1 MTDLIAQLTM
11 APLIASVVGLL
22 VAAFFYFR
30 VKSLPEGTE
39 TMNLIGRYI
48 REGSMAFLKR
58 EYQVLAVYSLVV
70 FVLLYLAFSSQ
81 GTGFIAG
88 FCFVLGAFLS
98 LFAGFVGMK
107 AATYANVRTSQA
119 AREGSKPNALLTA
132 LDGGAVMGLCVAAGA
147 LLGLGVLYY
156 VYAGDP
162 HLATVLHSFA
172 VGASSIALFARI
184 GGGIYTKAADVGSDI
199 AGKVVEGIPEDD
211 PRNPGGIAD
220 NVGDNVGDVAGMG
233 ADIYESLVA
242 ALVAAQ
248 AIALT
253 VKSEYLM
260 GLFTSLPEGVEPKF
274 MAATLPI
281 FLSGL
286 GLAVSILGIFMARML
301 RQNSPA
307 MVLRA
312 ALVVPS
318 FIMVLASFIVMPML
332 GVSQAVTYA
341 IGAGAIGGA
350 MIGLVTEYYTA
361 WRPVEKVADANLTGA
376 GTGIISGLAVGMEST
391 VVSLLIVACAGFTA
405 NAVMPEGMGLY
416 GIAMSAVGMLA
427 GTAIVMTVDAYGPI
441 SDNAGG
447 ISEMSELGPEVRAIT
462 DELDAVGNTTAA
474 IGKGFAIGSATLT
487 VLSLFSAFILEVNH
501 ARDMAGLPVM
511 VLKLD
516 EAPILIGLLL
526 GACLPYA
533 VGSSTMIAVGKAA
546 QSIITEII
554 RQFNEIP
561 GLREGNAEPEG
572 AVIVDIATKAALS
585 QMIVPGTVA
594 IVAPVA
600 VGFILGPAAL
610 AGLLAGAVAV
620 GASLSLFMA
629 NAGGAWDNAK
639 KFIEAGGIEG
649 HPKGSDAHKAA
660 VIGDTVG
667 DPFKDTSGP
676 GVAIL
681 IKVMSVVSLLVA
693 PLIATIGCGNPTCRA
708 PTGARRPEPRPPPP
722 RCARCASRS
731 SWRDPSRW
739 RCTPAGDAAPARRAC
754 RRRPGAPRAR
764 GG

>member
-1 MTDLIAQLTM
+1 METMEELIGQLTM
-11 APLIASVVGLL
+11 VPLIAGVVGSA

-30 VKSLPEGTE
+30 VKGLPGGGTE
-39 TMNLIGRYI
+39 TMNLIARYI
-48 REGSMAFLKR
+48 REGAMAFLMR
-58 EYQVLAVYSLVV
+58 EYRVLAFYAVAV
-70 FVLLYLAFSSQ
+70 FILLWIAFSAE

-88 FCFVLGAFLS
+88 FCFLLGAFLS
-98 LFAGFVGMK
+98 LLSGFVGMK
-107 AATYANVRTSQA
+107 AATYANVATSEA
-119 AREGSKPNALLTA
+119 ARQGSKPNALLTA
-132 LDGGAVMGLCVAAGA
+132 LDGGAVMGLCVAATA
-147 LLGLGVLYY
+147 LLGLGGLYY
-156 VYAGDP
+156 VFANDP

-242 ALVAAQ
+242 AIVAAM

-253 VKSEYLM
+253 VDGEYLQA
-260 GLFTSLPEGVEPKF
+260 LFTNVPEGADPRFLAV
-274 MAATLPI
+274 TLPL

-286 GLAVSILGIFMARML
+286 GLAVSIVCIFIARAL
-301 RQNSPA
+301 RQNAPA
-307 MVLRA
+307 AVLRA

-318 FIMVLASFIVMPML
+318 LIICLVAFIVMPL
-332 GVSQAVTYA
+332 IGVSQAVTGA
-341 IGAGAIGGA
+341 LAAGAIGGGL
-350 MIGLVTEYYTA
+350 IGLLTEYYTA
-361 WRPVEKVADANLTGA
+361 WRPIERVAEATRTGA
-376 GTGIISGLAVGMEST
+376 GTSIIAGLAVGMEST
-391 VVSLLIVACAGFTA
+391 IASLLVVASAGFIA
-405 NAVMPEGMGLY
+405 NAVMPEGMGLF

-427 GTAIVMTVDAYGPI
+427 GTAVVMTVDAYGPI
-441 SDNAGG
+441 ADNAGG

-487 VLSLFSAFILEVNH
+487 VLSLFSAFVLEVNF
-501 ARDMAGLPVM
+501 ARAREGMEIM

-516 EAPILIGLLL
+516 DAPILIGLLL

-533 VGSSTMIAVGKAA
+533 VGASTMVAVGKAA
-546 QSIITEII
+546 QAIIEEIV

-572 AVIVDIATKAALS
+572 RVIVDIATKAALW
-585 QMIVPGTVA
+585 QMILPGTVA
-594 IVAPVA
+594 IFAPVT
-600 VGFILGPAAL
+600 VGFVLGPAAL
-610 AGLLAGAVAV
+610 AGMLAGAVAV

-639 KFIEAGGIEG
+639 KYIEAGRLEG

-681 IKVMSVVSLLVA
+681 IKVMSVVSLLIA
-693 PLIATIGCGNPTCRA
+693 PLIALR
-708 PTGARRPEPRPPPP
+708 
-722 RCARCASRS
+722 
-731 SWRDPSRW
+731 
-739 RCTPAGDAAPARRAC
+739 
-754 RRRPGAPRAR
+754 
-764 GG
+764 